1 MQSFHGRAIA
11 VIISGLSIF
20 SVIVGCSESTN
31 VAQDKLKFEPK
42 VLVREPFPAIV
53 KPENVSA
60 EQANQS
66 LHPEEL
72 VLGVEVNGEARAYPI
87 NMLAAPPREIINDE
101 LGGQAIAATW

>member
-1 MQSFHGRAIA
+1 MKSFHGQTAT
-11 VIISGLSIF
+11 VIIFSLSIL
-20 SVIVGCSESTN
+20 SILIGCSKSTS
-31 VAQDKLKFEPK
+31 VAQDKLKFKPQ

-60 EQANQS
+60 EEANQS